1 MKLTSSLIRN
11 KRRCVR
17 ESVLRS
23 NWYLNQWTQET
34 GLSSPRVCDPI
45 TQRVEGLNWTK
56 DRGKRNSAFPA
67 SLLKL
72 GHQSSQLGS
81 PRFQA
86 FKLKLNY
93 TTGFPA
99 SPANRWQT
107 VELLSLCNYM
117 SQFLIMNLFLDV
129 SYWSCFSR
137 EPWLVYTNS
146 QMVCIEGKYT
156 NGSESE
162 NITMD
167 WYALEELLQ
176 DFKN

>member
-1 MKLTSSLIRN
+1 
-11 KRRCVR
+11 
-17 ESVLRS
+17 
-23 NWYLNQWTQET
+23 
-34 GLSSPRVCDPI
+34 
-45 TQRVEGLNWTK
+45 
-56 DRGKRNSAFPA
+56 
-67 SLLKL
+67 
-72 GHQSSQLGS
+72 
-81 PRFQA
+81 
-86 FKLKLNY
+86 
-93 TTGFPA
+93 
-99 SPANRWQT
+99 
-107 VELLSLCNYM
+107 
-117 SQFLIMNLFLDV
+117 MNLFLDV